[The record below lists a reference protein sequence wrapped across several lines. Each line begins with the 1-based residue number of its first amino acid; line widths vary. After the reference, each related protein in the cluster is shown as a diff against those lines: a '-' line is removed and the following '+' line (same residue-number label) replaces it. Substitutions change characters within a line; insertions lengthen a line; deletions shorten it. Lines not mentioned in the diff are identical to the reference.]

1 MIEKAASF
9 IKSKIDTVPEIAIIL
24 GSGLGSLAEKIENPI
39 IIDYKDIP
47 SFPVSTAPG
56 HKGRLIIGMLS
67 GKNVLCMQGRF
78 HYYEGYSTQQIIMP
92 IRVMKLLGVKT
103 LILTN
108 AAGGINLGFS
118 VGDIMAITDHI
129 NLTGTNPLIGK
140 NDERFGERFCD
151 MSYTYTPSLV
161 SLAQKTAEELGIE
174 LKTGVYLGLTGPSYE
189 TPAEIRAFRTLG
201 ADTVGMSTVFE
212 VIAAAHCG
220 FDILAFSLVTNM
232 AAGVLDKK
240 LSESEVLEIG
250 ARRGNDM
257 QKLIAKIVERL

>member
-1 MIEKAASF
+1 MIFKAAQF
-9 IKSKIDTVPEIAIIL
+9 IKERIDITPEIGIIL
-24 GSGLGSLAEKIENPI
+24 GSGLGSLAEKIENPVFV
-39 IIDYKDIP
+39 DYKDIP

-56 HKGRLIIGMLS
+56 HRGRFVFGVLS
-67 GKNVLCMQGRF
+67 GKKVVCMQGRF
-78 HYYEGYSTQQIIMP
+78 HYYEGYTTDQIIMP

-108 AAGGINLGFS
+108 AAGGINLDFN

-140 NDERFGERFCD
+140 NDERFGERFTD
-151 MSYTYTPSLV
+151 MSYTYTPSLI
-161 SLAQKTAEELGIE
+161 SLASETADELGIE
-174 LKTGVYLGLTGPSYE
+174 IKKGVYLGLTGPSYE

-220 FDILAFSLVTNM
+220 MDILAFSLVTNM

-240 LSESEVLEIG
+240 LTEEEVLEIG
-250 ARRGNDM
+250 ALKGEQM
-257 QKLIAKIVERL
+257 QKLIAKTVERL

>member
-1 MIEKAASF
+1 MVFKAAEY
-9 IKSKIDTVPEIAIIL
+9 IKSKIDFTPEIGIIL
-24 GSGLGSLAEKIENPI
+24 GSGLNGLGEKIENPI

-56 HKGRLIIGMLS
+56 HKGRLILGSLS
-67 GKNVLCMQGRF
+67 GKRVVCMQGRF
-78 HYYEGYSTQQIIMP
+78 HYYEGWSTDEIIMP

-108 AAGGINLGFS
+108 AAGGINLDFN
-118 VGDIMAITDHI
+118 VGDIMIITDHI

-140 NDERFGERFCD
+140 NDERFGERFTD

-161 SLAQKTAEELGIE
+161 SLAEKTANELGVDI
-174 LKTGVYLGLTGPSYE
+174 KKGVYLGLTGPSYE

-212 VIAAAHCG
+212 VIAAAHCKMN
-220 FDILAFSLVTNM
+220 ILAFSLVTNM

-240 LSESEVLEIG
+240 LTEEEVLEIG
-250 ARRGNDM
+250 ALKGEQM
-257 QKLIAKIVERL
+257 QKIIAKTVERL

>member
-1 MIEKAASF
+1 MIFKAAQF
-9 IKSKIDTVPEIAIIL
+9 IKERIDITPEIGIIL
-24 GSGLGSLAEKIENPI
+24 GSGLGSLAEKIENPVFV
-39 IIDYKDIP
+39 DYKDIP

-56 HKGRLIIGMLS
+56 HRGRFVFGVLS
-67 GKNVLCMQGRF
+67 GKKVVCMQGRF
-78 HYYEGYSTQQIIMP
+78 HYYEGYTTDQIIMP

-108 AAGGINLGFS
+108 AAGGINLDFN

-140 NDERFGERFCD
+140 NDERFGERFTD
-151 MSYTYTPSLV
+151 MSYTYTPSLI
-161 SLAQKTAEELGIE
+161 SLASETADELGIE
-174 LKTGVYLGLTGPSYE
+174 IKKGVYLGLTGPSYE

-212 VIAAAHCG
+212 IIAAAHCG
-220 FDILAFSLVTNM
+220 MDILAFSLVTNM

-240 LSESEVLEIG
+240 LTEEEVLEIG
-250 ARRGNDM
+250 ALKGEQM
-257 QKLIAKIVERL
+257 QKLIAKTVERL

>member
-1 MIEKAASF
+1 MVFRAAEYIRNKTDF
-9 IKSKIDTVPEIAIIL
+9 EPEIGIIL
-24 GSGLGSLAEKIENPI
+24 GSGLGGLAEKIENPFV
-39 IIDYKDIP
+39 IDYKDIP

-56 HKGRLIIGMLS
+56 HKGRFVFGMLS
-67 GKNVLCMQGRF
+67 GKKVVCMQGRF
-78 HYYEGYSTQQIIMP
+78 HYYEGYSTEQIVLP

-108 AAGGINLGFS
+108 AAGGINLNFN
-118 VGDIMAITDHI
+118 VGDIMIITDHI

-140 NDERFGERFCD
+140 NDSRFGERFTD

-161 SLAQKTAEELGIE
+161 ELAEKNANALGIE
-174 LKTGVYLGLTGPSYE
+174 VRKGVYLGLTGPSYE

-220 FDILAFSLVTNM
+220 MNILAFSLVTNM

-240 LSESEVLEIG
+240 LTEEEVLEIG
-250 ARRGNDM
+250 AKKGEQM
-257 QKLIAKIVERL
+257 QKIIAKTVETL